1 LEGFKGKQLSELVA
15 IAEKVYNNRKIPQE
29 RQNKGLTKIILAAA
43 NQDHKDNRGL
53 RDMTQKKGK

>member
-1 LEGFKGKQLSELVA
+1 MSELVA